1 MKIIQVSTY
10 DIEGGA
16 AIASYRLHRGLRKMG
31 EECRMLVRHKSSVD
45 DTVIRVLPRQQTEQ
59 EVQEFFLRTVIQ
71 GLSIDSN
78 RTDISNTMF
87 TLPYP
92 GYDIACLPPVQEA
105 DIINLHWVSGFQSP
119 ITLRKLFSLGKPVV
133 WTLHDQG
140 AFSGGCHYAAGC
152 AKYQTDCADCPQ
164 LADDPFNLPAAV
176 LRDKQALLSPANLT
190 IVTPSRWLASCAR
203 ESSLF
208 RKLRVEVLPNSLDT
222 DFFTFLPKEGAKK
235 DLGLSTESVTLLFG
249 ATDCGE
255 KRKGFS
261 ELLSALRLC
270 LAHHDFRTLA
280 EGGRL
285 KILCFGHPD
294 STLNHSGLPIIPLGY
309 LGSPERVKIAYAGA
323 DLFILPSLE
332 DNLPNTILEA
342 LSCGTPVVAFAT
354 GGIPEVVKDGEN
366 GRLAPV
372 GDSQAL
378 ARAILSLVL
387 HPEESAQM
395 GRNGRNLM
403 VEEYSLPIQA
413 QRYKTLYQ
421 ELVPGLEPRQPFI
434 SRRETC
440 NPAQWEGTS
449 PADGFQANLE
459 TALGPHV
466 QAIFDPVLFR
476 VLKRFTPGLHRLWQS
491 TEADRAARMEQIVEL
506 TRMLKEAEAD
516 RAARM
521 EQIVELTWMHKEA
534 EADRA
539 QLNRQVVELNAH
551 WTVKMRRKLSGL
563 FKRSP

>member
-1 MKIIQVSTY
+1 MSTY
-10 DIEGGA
+10 DIQGGA
-16 AIASYRLHRGLRKMG
+16 AIAAHRLHRGLRGLG
-31 EECRMLVRHKSSVD
+31 EDCRMGVRHKSSAN
-45 DTVIRVLPRQQTEQ
+45 DTVIHLSPQ
-59 EVQEFFLRTVIQ
+59 EEANPSDQEFFLRTVIQ
-71 GLSIDSN
+71 GHCIDSH

-133 WTLHDQG
+133 WTLHDQW

-152 AKYQTDCADCPQ
+152 AEYQTDCTDCPQ

-222 DFFTFLPKEGAKK
+222 DFFTSLPKEGAKK

-249 ATDCGE
+249 ATDCAE

-261 ELLSALRLC
+261 ELLTALRLC

-309 LGSPERVKIAYAGA
+309 LGSPERVKTAYAGA

-413 QRYKTLYQ
+413 KRYKNLYQ
-421 ELVPGLEPRQPFI
+421 ELVRGHEPRHPF
-434 SRRETC
+434 SFLTEAC
-440 NPAQWEGTS
+440 NPAQWKGTS
-449 PADGFQANLE
+449 LADGFQGDLE
-459 TALGPHV
+459 TALGPHL
-466 QAIFDPVLFR
+466 QAIFEPVLFR
-476 VLKRFTPGLHRLWQS
+476 ALKQFTPGLHRLWQS

-506 TRMLKEAEAD
+506 TRIL
-516 RAARM
+516 
-521 EQIVELTWMHKEA
+521 KEA

-551 WTVKMRRKLSGL
+551 WTVEMRRKLSRL
-563 FKRSP
+563 FKRRA